1 MAEANERVIVSA
13 LPAGMTDKTLKD
25 VFGSYGTLKDFRNLA
40 GSKSCILV
48 FDSVEEAK
56 WVVENLDGNMPE
68 GITDPVNVKFAPNFS
83 AGAAPG
89 GGWNRDNRSTPYG
102 AGAGGGGGWNAKPG
116 PAWAA
121 GQQGSTGGSIQGLK
135 RAMQAAL
142 PGGAMKGHAADECQV
157 YIKGLP
163 ADTTNADLYDI
174 FSPFGAIPPRGVK
187 AMQNHDGNCNGV
199 GWVDFIDATCA
210 QTAAST
216 LNGTMMVDGT
226 TLRCHL
232 KSTMKQWDK
241 DKK

>member
-1 MAEANERVIVSA
+1 MAEANERVIVSG
-13 LPAGMTDKTLKD
+13 LPTGMTDKTLKD
-25 VFGSYGTLKDFRNLA
+25 VFGAYGTLKDTKYLA
-40 GSKSCILV
+40 SSKTCILV
-48 FDSVEEAK
+48 FESVDEAK

-68 GITDPVNVKFAPNFS
+68 GITEPVNVKFAPNHS
-83 AGAAPG
+83 AG

-102 AGAGGGGGWNAKPG
+102 AGARGGGGWNVGAGPG
-116 PAWAA
+116 AWAA

-135 RAMQAAL
+135 RAMQSAL
-142 PGGAMKGHAADECQV
+142 PGGAMKGHVADECQV

-163 ADTTNADLYDI
+163 SDTTNADLYDI

-210 QTAAST
+210 ETATKT

-232 KSTMKQWDK
+232 KSEMKQWDK
-241 DKK
+241 EKK